1 MKVVLLI
8 VVVILFSYIGYGL
21 SAYYSNR
28 TKFFKNLELLF
39 DKLTHEIN
47 FSQGKLADIIKGF
60 DCHNKDVQRLSKNFL
75 DCLEFDLEVKS
86 EKIFEGIKILND
98 DEKDVIILFLK
109 SLGKFDAYNQTQQLQ
124 SQRKQ
129 INNFFQSAEEQQ
141 KKYAPLYLKLGIIA
155 GLTFALVFA

>member
-1 MKVVLLI
+1 M
-8 VVVILFSYIGYGL
+8 
-21 SAYYSNR
+21 
-28 TKFFKNLELLF
+28 
-39 DKLTHEIN
+39 
-47 FSQGKLADIIKGF
+47 
-60 DCHNKDVQRLSKNFL
+60 
-75 DCLEFDLEVKS
+75 EVKS